1 VHAPVFMF
9 KALLLQSW
17 YSLNDPKLE
26 RLLVRDLLFRRFMG
40 LSLADCVPDHSSI
53 WRFRQ
58 LLEKQGLMA
67 SLLAEINRQ
76 LSIQGVYIRAGEIS
90 IIDAS
95 VVQAQRNPPNK
106 DKNGNNTQDPEASW
120 NVKQGSDGKRK
131 STYDFKA
138 HANVDEDGFIK
149 ATAFTAGN
157 VHDSN
162 HFTDLLSGKESEVN
176 ADSAYKSKQHDD
188 WLEDHYVNNKV
199 VDRAYRNTPLTP
211 EQKKKNQ
218 RNSGTLC
225 TVERVFG
232 VLKLHY
238 GMGQTRYLG
247 LARNRIR
254 FGVMCLAYNLRR
266 GANIKKS
273 CEASHYSCA

>member
-1 VHAPVFMF
+1 MM
-9 KALLLQSW
+9 ALLLQSW
-17 YSLNDPKLE
+17 YSLSDPKLE
-26 RLLVRDLLFRRFMG
+26 RLLVRDLLFRRFVG
-40 LSLADCVPDHSSI
+40 LSLAGSVPDHSSI

-58 LLEKQGLMA
+58 LLEKQGLIA

-76 LSIQGVYIRAGEIS
+76 LSIQGLYIRAGEIS

-95 VVQAQRNPPNK
+95 VIQAQRNRPNK
-106 DKNGNNTQDPEASW
+106 DVNNTQDPEASW

-131 STYDFKA
+131 STYGFKA

-162 HFTDLLSGKESEVN
+162 HFTDLLSGKESEVYT
-176 ADSAYKSKQHDD
+176 DSAYRSKKHDD
-188 WLEDHYVNNKV
+188 WLEKHYVNNKV

-218 RNSGTLC
+218 RNSGTRC
-225 TVERVFG
+225 TVEQVFG
-232 VLKLHY
+232 VRKLHY
-238 GMGQTRYLG
+238 GMGKARYLG

-273 CEASHYSCA
+273 CETSHYSCA

>member
-1 VHAPVFMF
+1 
-9 KALLLQSW
+9 
-17 YSLNDPKLE
+17 
-26 RLLVRDLLFRRFMG
+26 
-40 LSLADCVPDHSSI
+40 
-53 WRFRQ
+53 
-58 LLEKQGLMA
+58 MA

-76 LSIQGVYIRAGEIS
+76 LSIQGLYIRAGEIS

-95 VVQAQRNPPNK
+95 VIQAQRNRPNK
-106 DKNGNNTQDPEASW
+106 DKDGNNTQDPGASW

-131 STYDFKA
+131 SIYGFKA

-162 HFTDLLSGKESEVN
+162 HFTDLLSGKESEVY

-188 WLEDHYVNNKV
+188 WLADRYVNNKV
-199 VDRAYRNTPLTP
+199 VDRAYRNTPLRP
-211 EQKKKNQ
+211 EQNKKNQ
-218 RNSGTLC
+218 RNSGTRC

-232 VLKLHY
+232 VLKLQY
-238 GMGQTRYLG
+238 GMGQARYLG

-273 CEASHYSCA
+273 CEVSHYSYV